1 MRTSSGFPLTGGLMN
16 STGAL
21 LGWFGLSSGIY
32 AILTDAMV
40 EGLVWIVVTLGL
52 STALL
57 KGKAIAESENREVP
71 GILWL
76 FIALVMAVLGAT
88 RLFNLTI
95 TDIEQ
100 LGSLQIPELFQDI
113 ASVIYLIVLA
123 IFLWQLIFAYR
134 QRRNAQ
140 L

>member
-16 STGAL
+16 STVAL

-32 AILTDAMV
+32 AILTDAIV
-40 EGLVWIVVTLGL
+40 EGLVWIGVTLGL

-57 KGKAIAESENREVP
+57 KGKAIAKSENREVP

-134 QRRNAQ
+134 QRQNA
-140 L
+140 

>member
-16 STGAL
+16 STVAL

-40 EGLVWIVVTLGL
+40 EGLVWIAVTLGL

-134 QRRNAQ
+134 QRRNA
-140 L
+140 

>member
-16 STGAL
+16 STVAL

>member
-1 MRTSSGFPLTGGLMN
+1 MRTSSGFPLTGGLIN
-16 STGAL
+16 STVAL
-21 LGWFGLSSGIY
+21 LGWFGLSSGTY

-40 EGLVWIVVTLGL
+40 EGLVWILVTLGL

-57 KGKAIAESENREVP
+57 WRKAVAVNENREVP

-76 FIALVMAVLGAT
+76 FIALVMTVLGAT

-100 LGSLQIPELFQDI
+100 LGSLQIPELFQNI

-123 IFLWQLIFAYR
+123 IFLWQLVFTYR
-134 QRRNAQ
+134 QRQNV
-140 L
+140 

>member
-16 STGAL
+16 STVAL

-32 AILTDAMV
+32 AILTDAIV

-134 QRRNAQ
+134 QRRNA
-140 L
+140 

>member
-16 STGAL
+16 STVAL

-134 QRRNAQ
+134 QRRNA
-140 L
+140 

>member
-16 STGAL
+16 STVAL

-57 KGKAIAESENREVP
+57 KGKAIAKSENREVP

-123 IFLWQLIFAYR
+123 ILLWQLIFAYR
-134 QRRNAQ
+134 QRRNA
-140 L
+140 

>member
-16 STGAL
+16 STVAL

-57 KGKAIAESENREVP
+57 KGKAIAKSENREVP

-134 QRRNAQ
+134 QRRNA
-140 L
+140 

>member
-16 STGAL
+16 STVAL

-57 KGKAIAESENREVP
+57 KGKAIAESKNREVP
-71 GILWL
+71 RILWL
-76 FIALVMAVLGAT
+76 FFALVMAVLGAT

-134 QRRNAQ
+134 QRRNA
-140 L
+140 

>member
-16 STGAL
+16 STVAL

-71 GILWL
+71 EILWL
-76 FIALVMAVLGAT
+76 FVALVMAVLGAT

-134 QRRNAQ
+134 QRRNA
-140 L
+140 

>member
-16 STGAL
+16 STVAL

-71 GILWL
+71 RILWL

-134 QRRNAQ
+134 QRRNA
-140 L
+140 

>member
-1 MRTSSGFPLTGGLMN
+1 MN
-16 STGAL
+16 STVAL

-134 QRRNAQ
+134 QRRNA
-140 L
+140 

>member
-16 STGAL
+16 STVAL

-88 RLFNLTI
+88 SPAARY
-95 TDIEQ
+95 
-100 LGSLQIPELFQDI
+100 P
-113 ASVIYLIVLA
+113 
-123 IFLWQLIFAYR
+123 
-134 QRRNAQ
+134 
-140 L
+140 

>member
-16 STGAL
+16 STVAL

-57 KGKAIAESENREVP
+57 RGKAIAESENREVP

-134 QRRNAQ
+134 QRRNA
-140 L
+140 